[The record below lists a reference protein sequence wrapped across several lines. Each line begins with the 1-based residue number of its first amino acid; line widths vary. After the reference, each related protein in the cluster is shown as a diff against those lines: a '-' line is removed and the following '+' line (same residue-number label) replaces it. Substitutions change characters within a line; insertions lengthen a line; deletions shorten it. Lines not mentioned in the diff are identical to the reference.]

1 MRSPSSNDQNREG
14 STDDAADDYPE
25 GGLKAWLVVVGSWCS
40 MFSIYGLIN
49 TSAVFESY
57 FKANLLK
64 DYSYS
69 QIGWIFSLYLFLVF
83 FVGVLV
89 GPVFDRF
96 GPRLLVAG
104 GCFLI
109 VLSLMLLGLSNSELQ
124 CSVSA
129 DSQWF
134 DQDEIAFYQTILTY
148 SVLGGL
154 GGALLNAPAYSA
166 IAHFFHARRG
176 LATGIA
182 STAGGIGGTVLPLL
196 FQHLSGE
203 GGVGFAWSCR
213 IMGFLM
219 LGLAVPANL
228 FIRSRKSAKM
238 RGTDQTK
245 LSSVWPEFSIF
256 REPRF
261 ALASVGYFFMEIG
274 LFAPLTY
281 IISYATSYDMSTS
294 DSFLLLSFFNAGSV
308 VGRFLTGLLADIFG
322 RFNVIIITIALCVV
336 TVLGIWLPCDG
347 SRGVLITF
355 AVAFGV
361 ASGSNLSLIP
371 VCLGQFCESQHYGR
385 YFATATM
392 FASFGTLISVP
403 IAGAL
408 LDVGDEST
416 GWTALIIFSGCAYL
430 VALICY
436 STVRIMTVG

>member
-1 MRSPSSNDQNREG
+1 MPLIPNHKAEDSCLKNHPIPASDLEKDAFHPPPDGNQPSSDDQNREN
-14 STDDAADDYPE
+14 STDDAADEYPE
-25 GGLKAWLVVVGSWCS
+25 GGLKAWLVVVGSWYA

-57 FKANLLK
+57 FKENQLK
-64 DYSYS
+64 DYSHS

-109 VLSLMLLGLSNSELQ
+109 VLSLMILGLSNT
-124 CSVSA
+124 
-129 DSQWF
+129 
-134 DQDEIAFYQTILTY
+134 FYQTILTY

-176 LATGIA
+176 LATGVA

-196 FQHLSGE
+196 LRHLLGQN
-203 GGVGFAWSCR
+203 GVGFAWSCR
-213 IMGFLM
+213 IMGFIM
-219 LGLAVPANL
+219 LGLAVPDNL
-228 FIRSRKSAKM
+228 FIKSRKSAKM
-238 RGTDQTK
+238 RNADQRK
-245 LSSVWPEFSIF
+245 VSSVWPDFSIF
-256 REPRF
+256 RDPRF

-274 LFAPLTY
+274 LFVPLTY
-281 IISYATSYDMSTS
+281 IISYATSYGMSTS
-294 DSFLLLSFFNAGSV
+294 DSFLLLSFLNAGSV
-308 VGRFLTGLLADIFG
+308 VGRFLPGFLADIFG
-322 RFNVIIITIALCVV
+322 RLNVIIITIALCVV

-355 AVAFGV
+355 AVTFGV

-371 VCLGQFCESQHYGR
+371 IICVAITSQ
-385 YFATATM
+385 
-392 FASFGTLISVP
+392 ASDQSP
-403 IAGAL
+403 S
-408 LDVGDEST
+408 E
-416 GWTALIIFSGCAYL
+416 
-430 VALICY
+430 
-436 STVRIMTVG
+436 